1 VHPQGRTLFSLCD
14 NDMASRQPTVRV
26 QDITGLLNRLYPPQ
40 FAEDWDNVGLQ
51 VGDPQSAVEKILV
64 CLDPTRAAL
73 EQAAA
78 DSAQLVISHHPL
90 IFRPLK
96 SLTPTDS
103 TGQLIWQAARAGIA
117 VASVHTNLDRAR
129 PGLNDWLA
137 AKLQLSDYV
146 PLQFGQGQELFK
158 LVVFV
163 PETHLDQVAEAL
175 FGAGAGQIGNYDRCS
190 FRTAGTGTFRAGSGS
205 EPFIGRQG
213 EMSSVDEIRFEALV
227 PTERL
232 ARVTQKL
239 LKAHPY
245 EEVAYDLLPLANRRE
260 DIGLGRIGRLAQPVA
275 LEAFAGQVKGAL
287 GCNAL
292 RWVGEPARPVSKV
305 ALCGGSGASLLAD
318 AVRQGA
324 DVLVTGDVKYHDA
337 KIAQDL
343 KIGLIDAGHFA
354 TEHLMVEQLAA
365 TLQQA
370 VAERSWSLE
379 VVPMTGES
387 DPFQYKS

>member
-1 VHPQGRTLFSLCD
+1 MHPQGRTLFSLCD

-51 VGDPQSAVEKILV
+51 VGDPQAAVTKILV
-64 CLDPTRAAL
+64 CLDPTCAAL

-78 DSAQLVISHHPL
+78 GNAQLVISHHPL

-96 SLTPTDS
+96 SLTPSDA
-103 TGQLIWQAARAGIA
+103 TGKLVWQAARAGIA

-137 AKLQLSDYV
+137 ERLQLHDTT

-163 PETHLDQVAEAL
+163 PATHLDQVAETL

-190 FRTAGTGTFRAGSGS
+190 FRTDGIGTFRAGAGA

-213 EMSSVDEIRFEALV
+213 EMAAVDEVRFEALV
-227 PTERL
+227 PAEQL

-260 DIGLGRIGRLAQPVA
+260 DIGLGRIGRLAQAVA
-275 LEAFAGQVKGAL
+275 LEAFAGQVQAAL
-287 GCNAL
+287 GCDAL
-292 RWVGEPARPVSKV
+292 RWVGEPTRRVSKV

-337 KIAQDL
+337 KIAQEL
-343 KIGLIDAGHFA
+343 NIGLIDAGHFA
-354 TEHLMVEQLAA
+354 TEHLMVGQLAS
-365 TLQQA
+365 TLRLA
-370 VAERSWSLE
+370 VAERNWSLE
-379 VVPMTGES
+379 VIPMTGEL

>member
-1 VHPQGRTLFSLCD
+1 
-14 NDMASRQPTVRV
+14 MASRQPTVRV

-51 VGDPQSAVEKILV
+51 VGDLQAPVEKILV
-64 CLDPTRAAL
+64 CLDPTGAAL
-73 EQAAA
+73 DQAEAA
-78 DSAQLVISHHPL
+78 NAQLVISHHPL

-103 TGQLIWQAARAGIA
+103 TGQLVWQAARAGIA
-117 VASVHTNLDRAR
+117 VASVHTNLDRAC

-137 AKLQLSDYV
+137 ERLQLNESL
-146 PLQFGQGQELFK
+146 PLQFGRGQELFK

-163 PETHLDQVAEAL
+163 PEAHLDQVAEAL
-175 FGAGAGQIGNYDRCS
+175 FAAGAGQIGKYDRCS
-190 FRTAGTGTFRAGSGS
+190 FRSSGSGTFRAGAGAQPFLGQPGETEVAS
-205 EPFIGRQG
+205 EFRLEVI
-213 EMSSVDEIRFEALV
+213 V

-260 DIGLGRIGRLAQPVA
+260 DIGLGRIGRLAKPVA
-275 LEAFAGQVKGAL
+275 LKTFAGQVKTAL
-287 GCNAL
+287 GGHVL
-292 RWVGEPARPVSKV
+292 RWVGAPERLVSKV
-305 ALCGGSGASLLAD
+305 ALCGGSGASLLTE

-337 KIAQDL
+337 KIAQEQN
-343 KIGLIDAGHFA
+343 IGLIDAGHFA
-354 TEHLMVEQLAA
+354 TEHLMVERLVS
-365 TLQQA
+365 TLQQL
-370 VAERSWSLE
+370 VAERNWPL
-379 VVPMTGES
+379 VIVPMTGEA
-387 DPFQYKS
+387 DPFRSVS